1 MDSGYDIYQQAWK
14 IFTRVEWQGKAI
26 RLIGISVSNLVR
38 KARQL
43 YLLEEFTNTQAV
55 DRVMDRINEKY
66 GEFRIMRAAM
76 MKNEHKLATPI
87 LARGLWAKTFT
98 KKE

>member
-1 MDSGYDIYQQAWK
+1 L
-14 IFTRVEWQGKAI
+14 V
-26 RLIGISVSNLVR
+26 GISVSNLVR
-38 KARQL
+38 KTRQL
-43 YLLEEFTNTQAV
+43 YLLEEFTGTQSV

-76 MKNEHKLATPI
+76 MKSERRLVQPI

-98 KKE
+98 KGNL